1 MLLLKKKRKKGQ
13 PTVSAVVLLL
23 IGSGCLFCELIM
35 TKDPAYLDLEH
46 YDLAPCREFL
56 FGTDALGRDIFSMI
70 WYGGRISLWI
80 GMEAAFIS
88 LVLAVVIG
96 ALSGS
101 APAWADA
108 LLMRLTEILFSV
120 PGLLPVILLQA
131 AFGQASAGSIALAI
145 GATSWMHMA
154 KIIRTQV
161 RQLRGCEYI
170 LAARCM
176 GGSFFYVL
184 RRHLLPNFIPAVM
197 FMAVMNMRSAIA
209 AEAALSFMGMGLPV
223 ETVSWGSMLSL
234 SEKALLSH
242 SWWVVLFPGA
252 FLTVTML
259 CVTNIGNYLRKCN
272 AQRIQ

>member
-1 MLLLKKKRKKGQ
+1 MLLLKKKRDKGQ
-13 PTVSAVVLLL
+13 PVVSAMVLFL
-23 IGSGCLFCELIM
+23 IGICCLFCELIM
-35 TKDPAYLDLEH
+35 TKDPLYLDLEH

-70 WYGGRISLWI
+70 WYGGRISLGI
-80 GMEAAFIS
+80 GIEAAFIS
-88 LVLAVVIG
+88 FVLAVVIG
-96 ALSGS
+96 AFSGS

-120 PGLLPVILLQA
+120 PGLLLVILLQA
-131 AFGQASAGSIALAI
+131 AFGEASAGSIALAI
-145 GATSWMHMA
+145 GATSWMSMA
-154 KIIRTQV
+154 KIVRTQV
-161 RQLRGCEYI
+161 RQLQGCEYI

-184 RRHLLPNFIPAVM
+184 RRHLLPNFIPVVM
-197 FMAVMNMRSAIA
+197 FMAVMNIRSAIA
-209 AEAALSFMGMGLPV
+209 AEAALSFMGIGLPV

-234 SEKALLSH
+234 SEKALFSH

-259 CVTNIGNYLRKCN
+259 CVTNIGNYLRKRET
-272 AQRIQ
+272 QIIQ